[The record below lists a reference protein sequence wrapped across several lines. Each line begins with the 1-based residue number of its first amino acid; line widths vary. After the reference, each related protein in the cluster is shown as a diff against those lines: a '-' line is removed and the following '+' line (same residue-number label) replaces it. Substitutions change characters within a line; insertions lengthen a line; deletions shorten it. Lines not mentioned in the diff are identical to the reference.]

1 VWWLHTAGA
10 ANALGLDG
18 LCGNLNIGCEAD
30 FIVLNPNATPLLAR
44 RTAAANSLE
53 EQLFAMVVLG
63 DDRLVDKVVVDG
75 RVV

>member
-1 VWWLHTAGA
+1 
-10 ANALGLDG
+10 
-18 LCGNLNIGCEAD
+18 
-30 FIVLNPNATPLLAR
+30 LLAR

>member
-1 VWWLHTAGA
+1 
-10 ANALGLDG
+10 
-18 LCGNLNIGCEAD
+18 
-30 FIVLNPNATPLLAR
+30 
-44 RTAAANSLE
+44 LE